1 MDDMNQACQDLHE
14 RGLLNLVVHLGSDG
28 ALLSSGKGM
37 KKIRSASHAPVKDVT
52 GAGDAA
58 VAGLVYGLTKGY
70 DLSKAAQ
77 FGQAAAGLVLG
88 STSST
93 AVGLTEAALQE
104 SVRPAMNRYLAISNE
119 ISAAL
124 ASAKPVVALE
134 STIIAHGMAYPA
146 NFEMAQEAEAIIRE
160 AGAIPATIAVIGGAL
175 KVGLTAAEL
184 KKFAVDG
191 PQVTKVST
199 RDLPYVVARKMDGAT
214 TVASTMRIA
223 AMAGIHVFATGGIG
237 GVHRGAERSFDI
249 SADMMEFAE
258 SNVAVVTAG
267 AKAILDL
274 ALTLETLE
282 TLGVPVIGYG
292 TNDFPAFYSRKSGHT
307 VPMRCDTAGEVAAL
321 CHVKWGMGL
330 KGGVVVA
337 NPIPQASEII
347 AAEIAPVIEQAVA
360 KPPAMASPARTSRRS
375 CWPGWQ
381 R

>member
-1 MDDMNQACQDLHE
+1 
-14 RGLLNLVVHLGSDG
+14 
-28 ALLSSGKGM
+28 
-37 KKIRSASHAPVKDVT
+37 
-52 GAGDAA
+52 
-58 VAGLVYGLTKGY
+58 
-70 DLSKAAQ
+70 
-77 FGQAAAGLVLG
+77 
-88 STSST
+88 
-93 AVGLTEAALQE
+93 
-104 SVRPAMNRYLAISNE
+104 MNRYLAISDE

-134 STIIAHGMAYPA
+134 STIIAHGMPYPA
-146 NFEMAQEAEAIIRE
+146 NFEMAQEVEAIIRE

-175 KVGLTAAEL
+175 KVGLTTAEL

-191 PQVTKVST
+191 PRIAKVST
-199 RDLPYVVARKMDGAT
+199 RDLPHVVARKLEGAT

-223 AMAGIHVFATGGIG
+223 ALAGIHVFATGGIG

-282 TLGVPVIGYG
+282 TLGVPVVGYG
-292 TNDFPAFYSRKSGHT
+292 TNDFPAFYSRSSGHP
-307 VPMRCDTAGEVAAL
+307 VPMRCDTPEEVAAL
-321 CHVKWGMGL
+321 CQAKWSMGL

-360 KPPAMASPARTSRRS
+360 EAARQGISGKNVTPFLLARLVEVTGGRS
-375 CWPGWQ
+375 LAANLALVKNNARVAAGIAKALTK
-381 R
+381 